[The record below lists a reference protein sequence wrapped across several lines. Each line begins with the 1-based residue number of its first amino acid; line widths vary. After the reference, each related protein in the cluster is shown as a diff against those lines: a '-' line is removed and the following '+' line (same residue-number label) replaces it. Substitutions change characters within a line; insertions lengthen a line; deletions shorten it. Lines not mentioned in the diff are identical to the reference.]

1 MILSNPIP
9 DLGLGD
15 LGLHCHPM
23 YPTSMNSHPVSHQYL
38 TSISAVSHQYLSS
51 ISPVSQQYLARI
63 SPVSGSP
70 LGTVLGFTAV
80 EFAALELAVLG
91 SAVSATAW
99 VGLTAFGRMGRFH
112 GLWPNG

>member
-1 MILSNPIP
+1 LWN
-9 DLGLGD
+9 G
-15 LGLHCHPM
+15 
-23 YPTSMNSHPVSHQYL
+23 
-38 TSISAVSHQYLSS
+38 SALVQN
-51 ISPVSQQYLARI
+51 
-63 SPVSGSP
+63 GSTFKACDFFVESASRAPRLLRSRPAIP